1 MHGCRLLQPAQYSR
15 GLNGKVAVLVA
26 LNGIA
31 EGMVCIAGLYVFGHG
46 RFAHVLALKVIGYYA
61 AAVALP
67 FGGGEVFAY
76 LHGLAVCHKGIFVLP
91 CGYQFAL
98 NAVGVAGGNVLFL
111 VVYNIGHLGGPGL
124 VKLVRAVTPQAA
136 RVASGGG
143 VAGIEVIHAV
153 YGLVAG
159 YGYKVTAGAAGSAV
173 FKVRILTVGAGGIL
187 NVYANAVAV
196 RKLLTYY
203 VKIGILNIYIV
214 AVAARGSNAE
224 GPVAEA
230 VIVAIVIDKGYFLGK
245 GILAAVVEQGAYG
258 GCAAHGVGNA
268 LLAHHLGI
276 RGRIQ
281 HHLFGQFNGFAIVN
295 GGYVLAFQRVLIG
308 NAKLPYRGGHAV
320 GIGMEGHFKLN
331 PARGF
336 AILAGNGERIRI
348 HIGQIALPGHGAA
361 LHAVAPFAPAEP
373 FRPALFHVHIRA
385 GGNVYPCAGGG
396 VRSPGSHHVFK
407 RGRAQHFAGVC
418 AFAFAFLEHYRAVA
432 YAFVGNNIFKR
443 TRGKILRGGKYGQI
457 ALYFP
462 VRLFRHYRHAYQR
475 QYKRKRYRGKSFHF
489 AVILLF
495 VGM

>member
-1 MHGCRLLQPAQYSR
+1 
-15 GLNGKVAVLVA
+15 
-26 LNGIA
+26 
-31 EGMVCIAGLYVFGHG
+31 MVCVAGFYVFGCG

-61 AAVALP
+61 AAVAFP

-91 CGYQFAL
+91 CAHQLAL
-98 NAVGVAGGNVLFL
+98 NAVGVAGGYVLFL
-111 VVYNIGHLGGPGL
+111 VVYNICHLGAPCR

-153 YGLVAG
+153 YGFVTG
-159 YGYKVTAGAAGSAV
+159 YGYKMAGRAARSAV
-173 FKVRILTVGAGGIL
+173 FKVRILAVCTGGIL
-187 NVYANAVAV
+187 NAYANAVAV
-196 RKLLTYY
+196 RKLLTQY
-203 VKIGILNIYIV
+203 VKVGILNINIV

-224 GPVAEA
+224 RPVAEA
-230 VIVAIVIDKGYFLGK
+230 VIVAVVIDKGYFLGQ

-258 GCAAHGVGNA
+258 CCAAHGVGNA

-295 GGYVLAFQRVLIG
+295 GGYVLALKRVLIG
-308 NAKLPYRGGHAV
+308 NAKLPYGGGHAV
-320 GIGMEGHFKLN
+320 GIGMECHFELN
-331 PARGF
+331 FARGF

-361 LHAVAPFAPAEP
+361 LYAVAPFAPAEP

-385 GGNVYPCAGGG
+385 GGNVYPCALGGI
-396 VRSPGSHHVFK
+396 RSPGGHHVFK
-407 RGRAQHFAGVC
+407 RGRAQHNACVC

-432 YAFVGNNIFKR
+432 YAFVGNNVFKR

-462 VRLFRHYRHAYQR
+462 VRLFGRYRHAYQR
-475 QYKRKRYRGKSFHF
+475 HYKRKRYRGKSFHF
-489 AVILLF
+489 AIILLF
-495 VGM
+495 VRM